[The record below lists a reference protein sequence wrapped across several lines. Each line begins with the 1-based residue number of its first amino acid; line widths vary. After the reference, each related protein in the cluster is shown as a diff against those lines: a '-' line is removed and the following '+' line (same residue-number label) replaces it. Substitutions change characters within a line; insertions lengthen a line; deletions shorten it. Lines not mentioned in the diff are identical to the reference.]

1 MTITGLD
8 VLLKLLKV
16 VVFLFDVITFPIYK
30 LLQQPWKE
38 RTKQNHG
45 KVFSNLT
52 DFWGNVEQSISYKT
66 SIKISNLIQFNSPTG
81 CQHP

>member
-52 DFWGNVEQSISYKT
+52 VFGVMWNRVLQDINQNIE
-66 SIKISNLIQFNSPTG
+66 SNTI
-81 CQHP
+81 

>member
-52 DFWGNVEQSISYKT
+52 VFGVMWISYKT

>member
-52 DFWGNVEQSISYKT
+52 DFWGNVEFLTRHQSKYRI
-66 SIKISNLIQFNSPTG
+66 
-81 CQHP
+81 

>member
-52 DFWGNVEQSISYKT
+52 VFGVMWNFLQDINQNIE
-66 SIKISNLIQFNSPTG
+66 SNTI
-81 CQHP
+81 